1 MGSSQSKPLILAKK
15 PKPQAIVTDRIS
27 ELPDA
32 VLCHIL
38 SFLPTKLAVR
48 TSILSTRWKNI
59 WASVH
64 NLDFDDEYD
73 PWIER
78 DDSFSMFVDRVL
90 SFRDSADIHKFRLHC
105 SGVKDFSRIDGWI
118 RTAIDR
124 NAVEFDLRVYSYSDF
139 QIFELPQSLFMSKTL
154 VVLKLNSDCLRYV
167 PPKSGCFPSLK
178 FLHVTGDYPDDESI
192 EKLFYCCPV
201 LEDLTIDGVVRHDA
215 DVYISA
221 PELKTLR
228 ISLSG
233 EDFSPQNSFSI
244 NAPKLEKLYV
254 MENGLSNY
262 IVKNPKSLVKAIVN
276 LYSHYSCLHRDFSK
290 FSSALLAG
298 ISNVKYLSLSA
309 HLLKACSVPAFDNLS
324 ELKLVLHNCDNWEL
338 LTELLKR
345 SPNLEYLVLEHNEV
359 ACTIYSDD
367 EEYFAEYFDHEWNT
381 PETVPVCLSAHLKS
395 ITIRGFKG
403 DSDEMEA
410 AKYLLEKGKVL
421 NKVTIYAGDLLCRR
435 EELDKELELIRRGSR
450 TCRVEFF

>member
-1 MGSSQSKPLILAKK
+1 MGSQSKPLILAKK
-15 PKPQAIVTDRIS
+15 PKPQAVVTDRIS

-90 SFRDSADIHKFRLHC
+90 SFRGSADIHKFRLHC
-105 SGVKDFSRIDGWI
+105 SGVEDFSRIDGWI

-201 LEDLTIDGVVRHDA
+201 LEDLTIDGV
-215 DVYISA
+215 
-221 PELKTLR
+221 
-228 ISLSG
+228 
-233 EDFSPQNSFSI
+233 
-244 NAPKLEKLYV
+244 
-254 MENGLSNY
+254 
-262 IVKNPKSLVKAIVN
+262 
-276 LYSHYSCLHRDFSK
+276 
-290 FSSALLAG
+290 
-298 ISNVKYLSLSA
+298 
-309 HLLKACSVPAFDNLS
+309 ACSVPAFDNLS

-421 NKVTIYAGDLLCRR
+421 NKVTIYAGDLLCSR
-435 EELDKELELIRRGSR
+435 EELDEELELIRRGSR

>member
-1 MGSSQSKPLILAKK
+1 MGSQSKPLILAKK
-15 PKPQAIVTDRIS
+15 PKPQAVVTDRIS

-90 SFRDSADIHKFRLHC
+90 SFRGSADIHKFRLHC
-105 SGVKDFSRIDGWI
+105 SGVEDFSRIDGWI

-233 EDFSPQNSFSI
+233 EDFSTQNSFSI
-244 NAPKLEKLYV
+244 NAPKLEKLDV
-254 MENGLSNY
+254 MENSLSNY
-262 IVKNPKSLVKAIVN
+262 IVKNPKSL
-276 LYSHYSCLHRDFSK
+276 
-290 FSSALLAG
+290 
-298 ISNVKYLSLSA
+298 
-309 HLLKACSVPAFDNLS
+309 ACSVPAFDNLS

-421 NKVTIYAGDLLCRR
+421 NKVTIYAGDLLCSR
-435 EELDKELELIRRGSR
+435 EELDEELELIRRGSR